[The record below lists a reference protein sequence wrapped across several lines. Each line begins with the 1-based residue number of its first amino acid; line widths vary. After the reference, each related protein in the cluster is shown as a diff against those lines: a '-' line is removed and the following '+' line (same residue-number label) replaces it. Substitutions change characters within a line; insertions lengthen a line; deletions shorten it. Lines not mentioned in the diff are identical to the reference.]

1 MKKFRRIF
9 SLLVTVH
16 IRESDLWTYTDWKK
30 TQKLKKE
37 LKNEISSLLLVKI
50 LKRLAVAF

>member
-30 TQKLKKE
+30 THKLKNE